1 MGAGQPPGLP
11 CCLAAKVPQGLC
23 PCACGPEASASAG
36 LVNADLNSEVL
47 EFFEKWDPKGCWS
60 TFAVSPPPPLR
71 EAAGACG
78 PAPDPGCGAPE
89 GGAAS
94 RAGGGA
100 RAPEDKYTV
109 RQRDG
114 SVTVTRERLQE
125 LFHLPV
131 SEASRALGVGET
143 VFKRLCRRL
152 GVPSWPYRR
161 VDSLRK
167 IIEHAELVDGSNYDA
182 VRELERQLGLLGE
195 RPEADLSESM
205 KTLRQ
210 FTYKLKHKEKKRAHK
225 RRCKQEG
232 C

>member
-1 MGAGQPPGLP
+1 M
-11 CCLAAKVPQGLC
+11 
-23 PCACGPEASASAG
+23 
-36 LVNADLNSEVL
+36 
-47 EFFEKWDPKGCWS
+47 
-60 TFAVSPPPPLR
+60 
-71 EAAGACG
+71 
-78 PAPDPGCGAPE
+78 
-89 GGAAS
+89 
-94 RAGGGA
+94 
-100 RAPEDKYTV
+100 
-109 RQRDG
+109 
-114 SVTVTRERLQE
+114 
-125 LFHLPV
+125 
-131 SEASRALGVGET
+131 GET